1 MTPEGRVKVQVKGML
16 KEHRA
21 YQFWPVQTGMGKRT
35 LDCLGTHRG
44 RFFAIETKAP
54 GAKLTPPQE
63 LIRQEIQLAGGT
75 VFVIGETESE
85 TDPYKYSGLAELEAW
100 LLLS

>member
-1 MTPEGRVKVQVKGML
+1 ML
-16 KEHRA
+16 KEHKV

-35 LDCLGTHRG
+35 LDCLGVHRG

-54 GAKLTPPQE
+54 GAHLTPMQE
-63 LIRQEIQLAGGT
+63 IIRQEMQLSGAK
-75 VFVIGETESE
+75 VFVIGEDEDHSASG
-85 TDPYKYSGLAELEAW
+85 YRYSGLAELEAW